1 MARIEFAHGR
11 LAEGPDFEKRRRGGV
26 QGLGNIAFVF
36 GFGGRAW
43 HIKKVA
49 LSARRFH
56 RGSLGDLYA
65 WPRARLTPAAGL
77 VSFYVET
84 MAHYLVVS

>member
-1 MARIEFAHGR
+1 MARIKFAHGR
-11 LAEGPDFEKRRRGGV
+11 LIEGANFKKRRCRGV
-26 QGLGNIAFVF
+26 QCLRDIAFVF
-36 GFGGRAW
+36 WFGGRAW
-43 HIKKVA
+43 HSKKVA
-49 LSARRFH
+49 LGARYVQ